1 MDNLIAG
8 LIPAAMVIVFLGSY
22 AVRLDAIPLWI
33 IIIAI
38 LAMVLIDLVQSVM
51 KGKNGPRD

>member
-1 MDNLIAG
+1 MANRITGLIA
-8 LIPAAMVIVFLGSY
+8 AAMVIVFLGFY

-38 LAMVLIDLVQSVM
+38 LAMVLIDLVQSVR
-51 KGKNGPRD
+51 KDKNGPRD

>member
-1 MDNLIAG
+1 MGNLIAG
-8 LIPAAMVIVFLGSY
+8 LIPAAMVIVFLGFY
-22 AVRLDAIPLWI
+22 AVRLGAIPLWI

-38 LAMVLIDLVQSVM
+38 IAMVLIDLVQSVR

>member
-1 MDNLIAG
+1 MTNLITG
-8 LIPAAMVIVFLGSY
+8 LIAAAMVIVFLGFY

-38 LAMVLIDLVQSVM
+38 LAMVCVDFVQSVR
-51 KGKNGPRD
+51 KDGNEPS

>member
-1 MDNLIAG
+1 MGNLIAG

-38 LAMVLIDLVQSVM
+38 LAMVLIDLVQSVR
-51 KGKNGPRD
+51 KDGNQTRN

>member
-8 LIPAAMVIVFLGSY
+8 LIPAAMVIVFLGFY
-22 AVRLDAIPLWI
+22 AVRLGAIPLWI
-33 IIIAI
+33 IITAI
-38 LAMVLIDLVQSVM
+38 LAMVLIDLVQSVR

>member
-8 LIPAAMVIVFLGSY
+8 LIPAAMVIVFLGFY
-22 AVRLDAIPLWI
+22 AVRLGAIPLWI

-38 LAMVLIDLVQSVM
+38 LAMVLIDLVQSVR
-51 KGKNGPRD
+51 KDGKQTRN

>member
-38 LAMVLIDLVQSVM
+38 LAMVLIDLVQSVR

>member
-33 IIIAI
+33 IITAI
-38 LAMVLIDLVQSVM
+38 LAMVLIDLVQSVR

>member
-1 MDNLIAG
+1 MGNLIAG

-38 LAMVLIDLVQSVM
+38 LAMVLIDLVQSVR
-51 KGKNGPRD
+51 KDGKQTRN

>member
-1 MDNLIAG
+1 MGNLIAG
-8 LIPAAMVIVFLGSY
+8 IIPAAMVIVFLGFY
-22 AVRLDAIPLWI
+22 AVRLGAIPLWI

-38 LAMVLIDLVQSVM
+38 LAMVLIDFVQSVR